1 METRH
6 SEEAKQHKPSTFKA
20 EINFQLNGESRKIR
34 KDNSHC
40 WCVFRSAGFVCYHT
54 DHLLS
59 LLAATTRE
67 RKSERKPQVWVQQ
80 RLGQKYVNWSN
91 FSNWNVKI
99 FSNLKAEFIRRRKH
113 LLTLV
118 AFGEIPYL
126 LTKKK
131 TFNLLRSYW
140 CFKTD
145 SQKKKK
151 KHPWIG
157 FASWC
162 RLVFFLDAGGLYR
175 SLGCTVLTPSCR
187 SSCIYE
193 GHL

>member
-131 TFNLLRSYW
+131 KHLIYSAVIDVL
-140 CFKTD
+140 KPIA
-145 SQKKKK
+145 KKKK
-151 KHPWIG
+151 KTPWIG

-175 SLGCTVLTPSCR
+175 SLGCTVLIPSCR